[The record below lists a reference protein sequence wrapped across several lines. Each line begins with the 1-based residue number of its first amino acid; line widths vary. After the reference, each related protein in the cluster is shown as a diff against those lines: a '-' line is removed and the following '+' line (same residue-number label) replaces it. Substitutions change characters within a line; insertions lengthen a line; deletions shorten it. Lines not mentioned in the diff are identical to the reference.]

1 MQSLGF
7 EALRNLTI
15 RHLVRYGEALVF
27 VYLYPHNSALQWCRM
42 RLMVPHITGN
52 TTVSWRLAQAP
63 TTEYINI
70 PHYWPFV
77 KGIHRDRWI
86 PCCLCMETYHHVYS
100 IQNDIYTPVP
110 GVSSP
115 VENRSCSE
123 SYWCCVRWVTLF
135 SWCKSVLTG
144 GSWLYGYNV
153 EHNSGR
159 WGCLWDS
166 EAQQGSKAVYPAARA
181 VIHALMTPPYK
192 IIQRNGR
199 IHSDDY
205 SPRSPSPYGAHSTVF
220 LWSGSI
226 WICLAYRLI
235 IRSHKTQSREIGF
248 CCILIDLKF
257 SGCLGSTAIKL
268 VVK

>member
-86 PCCLCMETYHHVYS
+86 PCCLCIETYHHVYS
-100 IQNDIYTPVP
+100 IQNYIYTPVP

-123 SYWCCVRWVTLF
+123 SYWCCVRWVTPF

-144 GSWLYGYNV
+144 RSWLYGYNV

-159 WGCLWDS
+159 WGVSLRFWGTTRLQSGLPCRSCSETCSHDS
-166 EAQQGSKAVYPAARA
+166 SIQNYSKKWPNPQWRLFTKIAIAIWCSFNCVFMKWFDLNMSGIPSY
-181 VIHALMTPPYK
+181 YK
-192 IIQRNGR
+192 I
-199 IHSDDY
+199 S
-205 SPRSPSPYGAHSTVF
+205 
-220 LWSGSI
+220 
-226 WICLAYRLI
+226 
-235 IRSHKTQSREIGF
+235 
-248 CCILIDLKF
+248 
-257 SGCLGSTAIKL
+257 
-268 VVK
+268 